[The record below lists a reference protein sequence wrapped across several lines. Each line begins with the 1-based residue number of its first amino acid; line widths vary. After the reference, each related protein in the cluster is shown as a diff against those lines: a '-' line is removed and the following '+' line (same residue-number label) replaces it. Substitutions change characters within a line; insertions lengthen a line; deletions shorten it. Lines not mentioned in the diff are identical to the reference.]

1 MSPEG
6 YIKALVKGDPIALI
20 QQDEQTGLCAFQ
32 VAALR
37 TGDLDSGYNLLRMA
51 PHMLHGTNPSQSKT
65 NISEDV
71 KVMSSCFWCGAGE
84 SFASCT

>member
-6 YIKALVKGDPIALI
+6 YIKALVKVDPIALI

-32 VAALR
+32 IAAMR

-51 PHMLHGTNPSQSKT
+51 PYMLHGTNPSQSDT
-65 NISEDV
+65 NISEYIEA
-71 KVMSSCFWCGAGE
+71 MSNCFWCGAGE
-84 SFASCT
+84 AFASWE